1 MDFTILILSING
13 ENLLLLIKLGIILI
27 LSESHIF

>member
-27 LSESHIF
+27 LFESHIF